1 MEQRA
6 QNRSFSEPG
15 WPVRPCHRDDFSG
28 FGALRPMGISGSMTV
43 DVVGLDVVDVGEE
56 CSVDVIG
63 VETDESSVVGKGN
76 VDACSTAVCGVLNL
90 LEYTSIELYLGLGFN
105 LSE

>member
-1 MEQRA
+1 
-6 QNRSFSEPG
+6 
-15 WPVRPCHRDDFSG
+15 
-28 FGALRPMGISGSMTV
+28 MGISGSMTV
-43 DVVGLDVVDVGEE
+43 DVVGLDVVDIDEE

-63 VETDESSVVGKGN
+63 VETVKSFAVGKDN